1 VKNDILAKMNTP
13 YGLSPIEKFGE
24 FHEGG
29 EESCNHITTARAN
42 LRLVVTYDTYMKLE
56 DELAVSRET
65 DDQFRQGIE
74 HIHNK
79 MLFDGFNE
87 ALDHL
92 RPFGL
97 KGSPF
102 PWRPNAGRL
111 RPLQY
116 TEAQLADL
124 LERAQE
130 RVLDWAMFMCGFI
143 PDKDDSMLGEIAIED
158 DYLNQ
163 IKEDRLIKMLTCE
176 VRPAHQAFETDE
188 RWLIYDDEEV
198 EVQTEVAELVFYDI
212 LEEAILSFMH
222 IRKSPSNEVK

>member
-1 VKNDILAKMNTP
+1 M
-13 YGLSPIEKFGE
+13 EKFGE
-24 FHEGG
+24 FHEGS

-42 LRLVVTYDTYMKLE
+42 LRLVVAYDTYMKLE

-74 HIHNK
+74 YIHNK
-79 MLFDGFNE
+79 MLFDSFNE
-87 ALDHL
+87 ALDNL

-102 PWRPNAGRL
+102 SWRPNAGRL

-116 TEAQLADL
+116 AEEQLPDVL
-124 LERAQE
+124 DRAQE

-176 VRPAHQAFETDE
+176 VMLPLPGFRD
-188 RWLIYDDEEV
+188 RREV
-198 EVQTEVAELVFYDI
+198 VDI
-212 LEEAILSFMH
+212 
-222 IRKSPSNEVK
+222 RR